1 MEHSF
6 WFATLLNKLF
16 GGAVTA
22 LLLKLHL
29 PPADRIHPIPGYVA
43 EEVLIGL
50 IMIAGALVLRSM
62 LSVEAPGKFQ
72 MTMELV
78 LEFTRN
84 MADEVV
90 GEGGRTY
97 VALVGTLGIF
107 IALCNLMGLIPSLD
121 SPTAHGA
128 VPLGCAVVVFLHYN
142 YQGVRR
148 LGPLG
153 YLKHLCGPMM
163 AIAVLMLPVEIF
175 SNVLRLLSLSVRLWA
190 NMLVGGMLET
200 IFTKLIP
207 IALPAVFMALHAFES
222 LLQAYIFMIL
232 PLLYISLATA
242 EEH

>member
-6 WFATLLNKLF
+6 WFSTLLNKLF
-16 GGAVTA
+16 GEGITA
-22 LLLKLHL
+22 LLLRLHL
-29 PPADRIHPIPGYVA
+29 PPADRVHPIPNYVS

-50 IMIAGALVLRSM
+50 IIIAGALVLRAI
-62 LSVEAPGKFQ
+62 LCVENPGRFQ
-72 MTMELV
+72 ITMEVV

-90 GEGGRTY
+90 GKGGRAY

-107 IALCNLMGLIPSLD
+107 ITLCNLMGLIPALD

-128 VPLGCAVVVFLHYN
+128 VPLGCAVVVFLYYN
-142 YQGVRR
+142 YEGLRHR
-148 LGPLG
+148 GLLG
-153 YLKHLCGPMM
+153 YLKHLAGPMM
-163 AIAVLMLPVEIF
+163 AIAVLMFPIEIF

-190 NMLVGGMLET
+190 NMLVGGMLEG
-200 IFTKLIP
+200 IFTRLIP
-207 IALPAVFMALHAFES
+207 VALPAAFMALHAFES

-232 PLLYISLATA
+232 PLLYIRLATA

>member
-1 MEHSF
+1 MGY
-6 WFATLLNKLF
+6 FAALLDKLF
-16 GGAVTA
+16 GGVVTA
-22 LLLKLHL
+22 LSVKLGF
-29 PPADRIHPIPGYVA
+29 PPGDPAHPIPNYVA
-43 EEVLIGL
+43 GEVLIIL
-50 IMIAGALVLRSM
+50 IIIVGAIILRSR
-62 LSVEAPGKFQ
+62 LSVERPGKFQ
-72 MTMELV
+72 MLMEWV
-78 LEFTRN
+78 VEFTRN

-90 GEGGRTY
+90 GEQGRPY

-107 IALCNLMGLIPSLD
+107 IILCNLMGLIPGLE

-142 YQGVRR
+142 YQGIRHHGV
-148 LGPLG
+148 LG

-163 AIAVLMLPVEIF
+163 ILAFLMFPVEIF

-200 IFTKLIP
+200 IFTNMIP
-207 IALPAVFMALHAFES
+207 IAVPAVFMGLHVFES

-232 PLLYISLATA
+232 PLLYISLAVM